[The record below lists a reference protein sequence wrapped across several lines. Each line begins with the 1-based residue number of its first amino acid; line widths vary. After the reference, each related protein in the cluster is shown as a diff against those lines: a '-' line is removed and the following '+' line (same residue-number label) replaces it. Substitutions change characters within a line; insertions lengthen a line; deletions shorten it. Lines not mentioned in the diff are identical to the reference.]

1 MEVQAAVGFEFVD
14 ETFTVTVGAPEGFDQ
29 AARRAIRHSVARAGE
44 WNADNPD
51 SIAPRLED
59 ADAYR
64 VVAVRVSVDR

>member
-1 MEVQAAVGFEFVD
+1 MH
-14 ETFTVTVGAPEGFDQ
+14 VTVEAPEGFDQ